1 MRKDRR
7 DGARGSPPTITIEEP
22 VVLMSPRPGDTAK
35 TDIAVQDLPRPPEDP
50 FAVAKKSHRGLDDGT
65 HEKVKDTTKGLFE
78 DIAPNTLPRP
88 PEVPLIAAT
97 MSPQEPADDN
107 VCVSDKRAE
116 GVAVAWT
123 PDTLRAQLAHAF
135 SHLGPDAL
143 PPHLV
148 KAALESLNAPSR
160 LEA

>member
-1 MRKDRR
+1 MK
-7 DGARGSPPTITIEEP
+7 
-22 VVLMSPRPGDTAK
+22 DTA
-35 TDIAVQDLPRPPEDP
+35 
-50 FAVAKKSHRGLDDGT
+50 
-65 HEKVKDTTKGLFE
+65 KGLFE

-107 VCVSDKRAE
+107 VGVSDKRAE
-116 GVAVAWT
+116 GVAEAMT

-135 SHLGPDAL
+135 SNLGPDAL

-148 KAALESLNAPSR
+148 KAALESLNAPLR